1 VFPDGVAGAHL
12 DSFARA
18 ALWQAGLDYDHGTGH
33 GVGSYLSVHEGPA
46 GISRQ
51 AKPVALQ
58 PGMILSN
65 EPGYYLPGAY
75 GIRMENLVLV
85 QPADFGDQ
93 KRKFLRF
100 ETLTLAPFDRA
111 LIDPALLPADA
122 LGWLNAYHARVR
134 DALSP
139 LLPDEPE
146 VLAWLESATAE
157 I

>member
-1 VFPDGVAGAHL
+1 
-12 DSFARA
+12 
-18 ALWQAGLDYDHGTGH
+18 
-33 GVGSYLSVHEGPA
+33 
-46 GISRQ
+46 
-51 AKPVALQ
+51 
-58 PGMILSN
+58 
-65 EPGYYLPGAY
+65 
-75 GIRMENLVLV
+75 
-85 QPADFGDQ
+85 
-93 KRKFLRF
+93 
-100 ETLTLAPFDRA
+100 LAPFDRA